1 MKDPQNP
8 RKMCKGK
15 LFPPKKLFFLGG
27 GEHAKSQMLNQHM
40 PAFLEGVALG
50 FVQFFLWNVDHCI
63 MCRESM

>member
-8 RKMCKGK
+8 PKMCKGK
-15 LFPPKKLFFLGG
+15 LFPPKKAFFWG

-40 PAFLEGVALG
+40 PVFLEGVALG
-50 FVQFFLWNVDHCI
+50 FVQFFLWNVDHFI